1 MMPFSAILVVIVL
14 LAIAGLHL
22 LWAIGS
28 HWQAPDEETLA
39 KTVVGSKSI
48 KKMPPRLASLLVAI
62 VMIGAAHVVL
72 VYAGLMP
79 GLMLF
84 QMYRIIL
91 VAMILVFSFRGL
103 AAYIPYWRAMVP
115 EQPFARL
122 DQTRY
127 GPLCIVIA
135 ALLLDVALTGS
146 L

>member
-14 LAIAGLHL
+14 LGIAALHL
-22 LWAIGS
+22 LWAAGA
-28 HWQAPDEETLA
+28 HWPAKDEATLA
-39 KTVVGSKSI
+39 KTVVGSKGI
-48 KKMPPRLASLLVAI
+48 QKMPPQLASLLVGL
-62 VMIGAAHVVL
+62 VLIGAAHVVL
-72 VYAGLMP
+72 AFAGLMQ

-103 AAYIPYWRAMVP
+103 AAYTQHWRAMVP

-135 ALLLDVALTGS
+135 ALLLDVALT
-146 L
+146 